1 MMRKPEKAESVLD
14 AFGVKPTSNR
24 ILVVRQLMESSRPVS
39 LGELVT
45 ALDTMD
51 KSSVFRVLSLLQDHE
66 MVHAVE
72 DGKGIVHY
80 ELCESCGLHSVGDMH
95 AHFYCEKCGNV
106 MCIEG
111 IKIPEIAAPDGC
123 EVRSVNYMLKGLCPD
138 CLRFRR

>member
-1 MMRKPEKAESVLD
+1 MIRKAEKAESLLKN
-14 AFGVKPTSNR
+14 FGVKPTSNR
-24 ILVVRQLMESSRPVS
+24 ILVAAQLLDSTKPLRLAEI
-39 LGELVT
+39 VT
-45 ALDTMD
+45 KVDTIE
-51 KSSVFRVLSLLQDHE
+51 KSSIFRVLSLLQDHN
-66 MVHAVE
+66 MIHAVE

-80 ELCESCGLHSVGDMH
+80 ELCGGRGLHSVADMH